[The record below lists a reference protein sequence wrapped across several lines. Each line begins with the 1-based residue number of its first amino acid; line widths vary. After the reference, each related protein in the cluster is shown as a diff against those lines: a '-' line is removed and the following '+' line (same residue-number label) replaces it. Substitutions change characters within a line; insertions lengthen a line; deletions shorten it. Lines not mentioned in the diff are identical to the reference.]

1 MATYKLGVLQSV
13 AVGDG
18 VAALDIQFDGRITAI
33 DWSMDADIDAADET
47 TNAEVSFLSV
57 NTIGSND
64 ARGSISAC
72 KAAISLITSESGL
85 TSVNKTISGL
95 SIPVAA
101 GERIFLHTTGSIVGI
116 EVYLY
121 VEDDSDT
128 RLRRRR

>member
-1 MATYKLGVLQSV
+1 MSVYKLGVLQSQ
-13 AVGDG
+13 AVGDD
-18 VAALDIQFDGRITAI
+18 VASLDVQFDGHITAI

-57 NTIGSND
+57 NTIGAND

-72 KAAISLITSESGL
+72 KAAISLVTAESGL

-95 SIPVAA
+95 RIPVNQ
-101 GERIFLHTTGSIVGI
+101 GERIHLHTTGSIVGI

-121 VEDDSDT
+121 VEDSSDP